1 MKGPGHRYDIDIRR
15 LWECPE
21 CGKQIRLP
29 AQIVHRQCT
38 CHEKKTWMRL
48 VPNPRIR
55 TFPPR
60 ERINIPEVYDEPEEL
75 IPVLEDQPIAETF
88 ETTPSD
94 TTITVEEPAISEPAI
109 EDSISSDFV
118 IATPEDDR
126 DESTEPAEELAEP
139 SPIEPLD
146 SVETS
151 SDIPENL
158 NQPIDGSVT
167 EPRKKRRRKRN
178 RNRDRKKNPNDVSP
192 QNSDSTPSP
201 PAQSTTDPPSDN
213 FGSGV

>member
-29 AQIVHRQCT
+29 ANIAHRQCT

-60 ERINIPEVYDEPEEL
+60 EKINIPEVYDEPEEV
-75 IPVLEDQPIAETF
+75 IPVLEDQPAAETS
-88 ETTPSD
+88 ETSQSV
-94 TTITVEEPAISEPAI
+94 TTVIVEEPAISEPAI
-109 EDSISSDFV
+109 EDSITSDSV
-118 IATPEDDR
+118 IATPEADTEEQA
-126 DESTEPAEELAEP
+126 ESAEEQADP

-146 SVETS
+146 LVETPS
-151 SDIPENL
+151 EISENS
-158 NQPIDGSVT
+158 NQPIDGPPT

-178 RNRDRKKNPNDVSP
+178 RKRDRKKNPNDAPP